1 MIIQENYEAKTVKT
15 KRKRMRENILV
26 FLTYKNKSIE
36 NRVKKEIIYGIMENY
51 TKQSK
56 KIAADQKFLLT
67 IGKILF
73 YIV

>member
-1 MIIQENYEAKTVKT
+1 MQ
-15 KRKRMRENILV
+15 ENILV
-26 FLTYKNKSIE
+26 FLTYKKKSIE
-36 NRVKKEIIYGIMENY
+36 NRVKKEIIYGIMGDN

-67 IGKILF
+67 IWKILF